1 LTFRKQRVTITTS
14 VKRVL
19 KTLTAFSLL
28 LFFTFA
34 VCGVSMAAPALSI
47 ASPMPGCSQ
56 DSSPLGK
63 TGCEQPSFL
72 CGFSSSFDLLSRG
85 VLVSSRTHDFSK
97 VTHFPTKELVFIGS
111 SDEIP
116 LAASRLGSASASSA
130 AQKVSIHLFNSILTL

>member
-1 LTFRKQRVTITTS
+1 
-14 VKRVL
+14 VKRVS

-28 LFFTFA
+28 FFFA
-34 VCGVSMAAPALSI
+34 FGVCGASMAAPGLSI

-56 DSSPLGK
+56 DSSALGK
-63 TGCEQPSFL
+63 ACEHPSFL
-72 CGFSSSFDLLSRG
+72 CGFGSSFHLLSGG
-85 VLVSSRTHDFSK
+85 VLASSRTHDFSK

-130 AQKVSIHLFNSILTL
+130 AQKVSVHLFNSILTL